1 MIIGGGLDPATAVAP
16 AAAVAPAT
24 AVAPVTA
31 MVPVTVL
38 VVAPAIAVAS
48 AIIPTITV
56 SPAIVPA
63 VVPGTVE
70 APVTGNTD
78 DGWLLW
84 NDRQLA
90 TFMHKFS
97 QSGGLLQL
105 CLTVE
110 QISVTVEQA
119 ETTSNPFVSH
129 SVPNA
134 QAETTS
140 NLFASHSAST
150 TQPRLTSRIIEACV
164 SETSSILDQQYSS
177 SAFSTGLSDAD
188 SLFIGKFFKDKDE
201 MVFTL
206 RMFAVK
212 HSFEFHTVKS
222 DLMRL
227 GEFKNMQQNLRGV
240 YLMIVLRFYRGGS
253 TGGYKLMRKVISID
267 GAHLTSKFKGTLLG
281 ASAQDGNFNLY
292 PIAFAIVD
300 SENDASWDWFLKC
313 LLNIIPDE
321 NDLVFVSD
329 RAASIASGLSGNY
342 PLAHHGLCT
351 FHLQKNLETHFI
363 GSSLIPVY
371 YAASRVYTKTEFD
384 SLFWEITNSDKKLAQ
399 YLWENREYPI
409 VCLFESIRSIMTRW
423 FNERREESSQHP
435 SAVTIN
441 VGKKMNA
448 SYDTSTRWLEVCQ
461 VNQEE
466 FEVKGD
472 TKTHLVNLDKRTC
485 TCCMFDID
493 KFPCAH
499 GIASAKHINLN
510 ENMFVDEFHSTY
522 RWRQAYSESIHP
534 NGDMEYWEIPETIS
548 EVICLPP
555 STRVPS
561 GRRKKKRIPSVWEHG
576 RSQPKPKLHKCSRC
590 GQSGHNKSTC
600 VAAI

>member
-1 MIIGGGLDPATAVAP
+1 
-16 AAAVAPAT
+16 
-24 AVAPVTA
+24 
-31 MVPVTVL
+31 
-38 VVAPAIAVAS
+38 
-48 AIIPTITV
+48 
-56 SPAIVPA
+56 
-63 VVPGTVE
+63 
-70 APVTGNTD
+70 
-78 DGWLLW
+78 
-84 NDRQLA
+84 
-90 TFMHKFS
+90 
-97 QSGGLLQL
+97 
-105 CLTVE
+105 
-110 QISVTVEQA
+110 
-119 ETTSNPFVSH
+119 
-129 SVPNA
+129 
-134 QAETTS
+134 
-140 NLFASHSAST
+140 
-150 TQPRLTSRIIEACV
+150 
-164 SETSSILDQQYSS
+164 
-177 SAFSTGLSDAD
+177 
-188 SLFIGKFFKDKDE
+188 

-222 DLMRL
+222 DLTRYVLHCIDENCSWRL
-227 GEFKNMQQNLRGV
+227 RAT
-240 YLMIVLRFYRGGS
+240 RAGGS
-253 TGGYKLMRKVISID
+253 ESYVIRKYVSHHSCDSSLRNVSHRQASARTLGRLISNHFEGGKLPLRPKQLIGIFRKDHGVGINYSKAWRVQEHAAELARGLPDDSFEVLPRWFHRVQVTNPGSITFFKKDSANKFKYAFLAFGASIRGYKLMRKVISID

-351 FHLQKNLETHFI
+351 FHLQKNLETHFR

-399 YLWENREYPI
+399 YLWEVDVRKWSRAYSPSNRYNIMTSNLAESVNALLKQNREYPI

-441 VGKKMNA
+441 VGKKMKA

-461 VNQEE
+461 VNQEG

-493 KFPCAH
+493 KFLCAH

-522 RWRQAYSESIHP
+522 RVYLYSSQLYRRFKMWRQAYSESIHP

-561 GRRKKKRIPSVWEHG
+561 GKRKKKRIPSVWEHG